1 MEMLNWSE
9 CSAIESDPDKHH
21 GDWVLKGTR
30 LPVSII
36 FACLSDGATMD
47 DLVDWYGV
55 NPKQVKEILK
65 FIATRLQEAPI
76 HANTV

>member
-1 MEMLNWSE
+1 MGMFDWSQ
-9 CSAIESDPDKHH
+9 CPVIESDPEKHH
-21 GDWVLKGTR
+21 GDWVFKGTR

-36 FACLSDGATMD
+36 FACLADGATLD

-55 NPKQVKEILK
+55 NPEQVKEVLS
-65 FIATRLQEAPI
+65 FIAARLQEAPI